1 MQERYSAQGSRA
13 HIGQPADVMGLYENQ
28 GAILRK
34 ILIIFA
40 ALGVSACTYNA
51 SAPVSP
57 AYDVY
62 SNYDDKLSGQYALYV
77 DSEELAGEY
86 SVEGYACSAHNYSQD
101 ATGAFQQSVT
111 KTFQNLVENLEL
123 VDQPLSARDLEAR
136 GYTGMIIVEAEDI
149 DVRINVIPGFWTS
162 DMSADV
168 ELAASL
174 RVDGREGRL
183 LGTTVSGD
191 DDAKAGAGAGC
202 EGGAKALSEATS
214 RALEDLM
221 QRLGERLSNSRR
233 LREAAEQQQNAADQ
247 PEADAGV

>member
-1 MQERYSAQGSRA
+1 M
-13 HIGQPADVMGLYENQ
+13 
-28 GAILRK
+28 RK
-34 ILIIFA
+34 ILIILA

-62 SNYDDKLSGQYALYV
+62 SNYDDKLPGQYALYV
-77 DSEELAGEY
+77 DSEKLAGEY

-101 ATGAFQQSVT
+101 ATGAFEQSVS

-123 VDQPLSARDLEAR
+123 VDQPLSARDLEAQ

-168 ELAASL
+168 DLAASL
-174 RVDGREGRL
+174 RVNGREGRL

-191 DDAKAGAGAGC
+191 DDAKTGAGAGC

-214 RALEDLM
+214 KALEDLM

-233 LREAAEQQQNAADQ
+233 LREAADQQQNAADQ
-247 PEADAGV
+247 PETDAGV

>member
-1 MQERYSAQGSRA
+1 MRQ
-13 HIGQPADVMGLYENQ
+13 
-28 GAILRK
+28 
-34 ILIIFA
+34 ILIILA

-62 SNYDDKLSGQYALYV
+62 SNYDDKLPGQYALYV
-77 DSEELAGEY
+77 DAEKLSGEY

-101 ATGAFQQSVT
+101 ATGAFEQSVSQ
-111 KTFQNLVENLEL
+111 TFQNLVENLEL
-123 VDQPLSARDLEAR
+123 VDQPLSANDLKAQ

-168 ELAASL
+168 DLAASL
-174 RVDGREGRL
+174 RVNGREGRL

-191 DDAKAGAGAGC
+191 DDAKTGAGAGC

-214 RALEDLM
+214 KALEDLM

-233 LREAAEQQQNAADQ
+233 LREAAEELQNADNQ
-247 PEADAGV
+247 SESDAGV

>member
-1 MQERYSAQGSRA
+1 
-13 HIGQPADVMGLYENQ
+13 MGDK
-28 GAILRK
+28 LRSL
-34 ILIIFA
+34 LIILA
-40 ALGVSACTYNA
+40 AVSVSACTYDA

-62 SNYDDKLSGQYALYV
+62 SNYEDKLPGEYALYV
-77 DSEELAGEY
+77 DAEELSGEY
-86 SVEGYACSAHNYSQD
+86 SVEGYACSAHNYTQD
-101 ATGAFQQSVT
+101 ASSAFEQSVT
-111 KTFQNLVENLEL
+111 KTFQNLVQNLEA
-123 VDQPLSARDLEAR
+123 VDQPLSSRDLEAQ

-191 DDAKAGAGAGC
+191 DDAKTGAGTGC
-202 EGGAKALSEATS
+202 EGGAKALSTATS
-214 RALEDLM
+214 RALEELM

-233 LREAAEQQQNAADQ
+233 LRNAAQEKRDNAEQPTDNEQS
-247 PEADAGV
+247 ETGV